1 MKVCRI
7 YTHSGMGVFRQRG
20 QARVVNRC
28 AAGLPRRL
36 LTKWKLDPEEDPLK
50 IYSLKRNAIPKLAVL
65 ATGLTAAIL
74 VATINPVP
82 AQAYPNKQKDC
93 TGCHGSGVV
102 AGTVTAVP
110 STTTPAAAAAYT
122 VLVTP
127 PATAAGDTGFW
138 IANSDAAGVTG
149 ATTGVYGGYSGTAA
163 ATYTA
168 TMAAPAAS
176 GTYFYKVWAVNGPT
190 DSTASANFAIY
201 SITVGAVVTTPPVTT
216 TTPPVTT
223 TTPPVTTTTPPVTT
237 TEPPVTTTTPPVTT
251 TEPPVASAAVISSL
265 SPRHGAIGDTVTI
278 TGTGFGA
285 LGSVQFGTVVT
296 TAAVISSLS
305 PRHGAIGD
313 TVTITGTGFGAL
325 GSVQFGTV
333 VTTASTWTDT
343 QIVFDVPDGT
353 SAKVAQVS
361 VIPESDTASNAVNF
375 RFDHVKTGGALHSLG
390 ENHSFMD
397 RDSTADYSPR
407 MDVDHRAFR
416 GGYDD

>member
-237 TEPPVTTTTPPVTT
+237 TTPPVTTTEPPVTTTTPPVTT
-251 TEPPVASAAVISSL
+251 TEPPVTTTE
-265 SPRHGAIGDTVTI
+265 PP
-278 TGTGFGA
+278 
-285 LGSVQFGTVVT
+285 VT
-296 TAAVISSLS
+296 TTEPPVASAAVISSLS